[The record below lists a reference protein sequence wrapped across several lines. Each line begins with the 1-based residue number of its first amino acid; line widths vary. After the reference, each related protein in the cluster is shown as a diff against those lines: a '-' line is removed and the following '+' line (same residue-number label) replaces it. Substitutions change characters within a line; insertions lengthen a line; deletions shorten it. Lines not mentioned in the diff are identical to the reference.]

1 MYSKLA
7 TKMSV
12 AVELITTREQE
23 RDEAQQ
29 IAREACAVLKP
40 LAELWDGIPYGWR
53 TAALMAGDLDVD
65 DASLVRDASQ
75 FLARPDVQRLLA
87 MEGR

>member
-12 AVELITTREQE
+12 AVELIDTREQE
-23 RDEAQQ
+23 RDEARQ
-29 IAREACAVLKP
+29 IAREACGFLEVHA
-40 LAELWDGIPYGWR
+40 AEDPCCR
-53 TAALMAGDLDVD
+53 CSA
-65 DASLVRDASQ
+65 